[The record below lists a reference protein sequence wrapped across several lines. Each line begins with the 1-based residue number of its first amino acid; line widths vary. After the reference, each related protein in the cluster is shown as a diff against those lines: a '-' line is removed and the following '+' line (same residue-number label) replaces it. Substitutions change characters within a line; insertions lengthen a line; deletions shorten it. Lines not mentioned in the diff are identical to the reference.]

1 MGDRTGIE
9 WTDATWNPMTGC
21 TRISRGCDNCYAA
34 VVAHTKTRETYLRQL
49 PVKDSMTNRADPFAP
64 RFWVD
69 RLEQPLRWR
78 EPRRIFVNSMSD
90 VFHSHFAVD
99 MIRQVF
105 DVMNCATQHQFQVL
119 TKRPERAVRLA
130 DRLVWSENIWLG
142 TSIEDINVA
151 TRADHLRHAPAAVR
165 FVSAEPLLGPRF
177 ISRLRGVGSQPG
189 MGMGEAIR

>member
-1 MGDRTGIE
+1 
-9 WTDATWNPMTGC
+9 
-21 TRISRGCDNCYAA
+21 
-34 VVAHTKTRETYLRQL
+34 
-49 PVKDSMTNRADPFAP
+49 
-64 RFWVD
+64 
-69 RLEQPLRWR
+69 
-78 EPRRIFVNSMSD
+78 MSD

-165 FVSAEPLLGPRF
+165 FVSAEPLLGPLDGLDLTGIDWVIGGGESGRGCRPCDEKWAR
-177 ISRLRGVGSQPG
+177 RLRDHCVRSGVAFFWKQWGGRTAKAGGRLLDGREWNEYPVALG
-189 MGMGEAIR
+189 LVG